1 MFCRK
6 CGTEN
11 EDQAVFCK
19 ECGARLVLGPSLESQ
34 IKKLVKRIASLPKK
48 YKVGAGIGIAAVV
61 VILIVVANLNST
73 INLNN
78 YVTVTFEG
86 YDGYG
91 KATATI
97 DWNKILD
104 KYKKKISYTSKA
116 KSKYEY
122 ALFGY
127 SMEELL
133 GNCVSVSLEKEDG
146 LSNGDRVKYVWNI
159 DENQLKKYVDC
170 KIKYSD
176 ETVDVSGLEKI
187 KTFDP
192 FENLTLTYSGI
203 SPNGTVAISYT
214 GDVLDEDEFYCDT
227 DSGLSNGDVITVYLN
242 SDDMEYYVENYKMI
256 PSETEKEYTVEGLDK
271 YASSVK
277 DISKEMIAAMKKQAE
292 SVVTEYTAKMG
303 SDCTVDSVAFVGDY
317 LENCKNDNYAD
328 KQNCYG
334 DVYKIKLHVK
344 PSEDYKAVKMVE
356 YYDVQFHNIVVKGNG
371 ECEADLSDYYT
382 PGEDFSKDC
391 YYGPEDYDYYTY
403 YFDGFETLDD
413 VKNARVDSVAADYD
427 TDWNMDGGDQAE
439 VSDQG
444 LLCSYSTKRK
454 ITEEEIQG
462 YLNKDYSSC
471 HFPGDRSV
479 IQMIINEMY
488 ALNGYKFQDE
498 DLKNY
503 YEKQDWYNK
512 IESKTTDMAE
522 IYKNMSKT
530 EQDNIKLLKK
540 YK

>member
-1 MFCRK
+1 
-6 CGTEN
+6 
-11 EDQAVFCK
+11 
-19 ECGARLVLGPSLESQ
+19 
-34 IKKLVKRIASLPKK
+34 
-48 YKVGAGIGIAAVV
+48 
-61 VILIVVANLNST
+61 
-73 INLNN
+73 
-78 YVTVTFEG
+78 
-86 YDGYG
+86 
-91 KATATI
+91 
-97 DWNKILD
+97 
-104 KYKKKISYTSKA
+104 
-116 KSKYEY
+116 
-122 ALFGY
+122 
-127 SMEELL
+127 
-133 GNCVSVSLEKEDG
+133 
-146 LSNGDRVKYVWNI
+146 
-159 DENQLKKYVDC
+159 
-170 KIKYSD
+170 
-176 ETVDVSGLEKI
+176 
-187 KTFDP
+187 
-192 FENLTLTYSGI
+192 
-203 SPNGTVAISYT
+203 
-214 GDVLDEDEFYCDT
+214 
-227 DSGLSNGDVITVYLN
+227 
-242 SDDMEYYVENYKMI
+242 
-256 PSETEKEYTVEGLDK
+256 
-271 YASSVK
+271 
-277 DISKEMIAAMKKQAE
+277 
-292 SVVTEYTAKMG
+292 MG

-382 PGEDFSKDC
+382 PGENFSKDC

-462 YLNKDYSSC
+462 YLNKDYSSY